1 MRLIIENSDFFE
13 NGLFD
18 VANALLELA
27 QKEDKDFED
36 IRRIRNILDDLES
49 FNLSFILEDVDMIVY
64 TTLLSIRQISVSLV
78 PGDICFKPVEF
89 PNEKGLKE
97 YERLISEYV
106 EIREALIKDYKMT
119 RKEIEY
125 LEPNSKLIN
134 VRVSASITDLF
145 YLFLLCAKYDE
156 TMDIVLA
163 FSDFDD
169 LTEKLVTIAMSIN
182 DIINT
187 DDLFIR
193 LKLDEENRQYILDT
207 VGENIRII
215 SNEEYIDYC
224 MKNDIC
230 EVKLST
236 IGSCSMVA
244 YRELVENTPKQSI
257 KIENMYDFIDQEN
270 FRVVLPRS
278 YSEIEGDLANKIDQ
292 YIYNW
297 YLLVYSLKAE
307 QGFEYSQM
315 LCCLGCFSNI
325 FKLNAPLYSYFELDT
340 AEFSEFEELM
350 SIVQHKLLD

>member
-36 IRRIRNILDDLES
+36 VRRIRNILDDLES

-182 DIINT
+182 DIINI

-244 YRELVENTPKQSI
+244 YRELVENMPKQSI
-257 KIENMYDFIDQEN
+257 KIENMYDF
-270 FRVVLPRS
+270 
-278 YSEIEGDLANKIDQ
+278 IEGDLANKIDQ

-297 YLLVYSLKAE
+297 YLLVYNLKAE

-325 FKLNAPLYSYFELDT
+325 FKLNAPIYSYFELDT
-340 AEFSEFEELM
+340 AELSEVEELM